1 MLNTNNLLNLACLL
15 ILLFKL
21 IGIIIN
27 NPYLTQMTYYIS
39 ELINIIII
47 HVNSSQIRIRQVNMN
62 MTHLLNVLGGLTR
75 I

>member
-47 HVNSSQIRIRQVNMN
+47 HVNSGQIRVRQVNMN
-62 MTHLLNVLGGLTR
+62 MTHLLNVLDGLT
-75 I
+75 